1 MQFHAA
7 NVGFMQI
14 RNAAE
19 LLSQRRKGK
28 TQRHKKT
35 YWVTLRLCVLPLRL
49 CVKLVLLALVFGSIA
64 RAQEPIETIRI
75 DSDLVDL
82 KVSVLGFPPNTQPPL
97 LDPKD
102 FLVLEDGVPQEIT
115 FFAAADTP
123 FDLVLLRDL
132 SGSNHKNLKMIRNSA
147 KRFIDAARDI
157 DRIALV
163 TFTDQPALYSSFSL
177 DRKKLKKTIDDM
189 GEAVGGTN
197 FWDSMDWVLRDLIAH
212 GSNGSRRSAV
222 VVMTDGIDNAL
233 PDVPGPGSQLPFEKL
248 IDEIRNSETIIFP
261 IYLDTEEE
269 NVKRY
274 HVPRAAYA
282 QAREELGQIAQTCG
296 TTLYHAAKLKDL
308 DTVYP
313 QVVRDLSTVYSIGYR
328 PKHTTPDGKWR
339 SVEVQLVNRHDL
351 FARTKRGYHAKL
363 LDPAR

>member
-1 MQFHAA
+1 
-7 NVGFMQI
+7 MQI
-14 RNAAE
+14 KYAS
-19 LLSQRRKGK
+19 LIF
-28 TQRHKKT
+28 
-35 YWVTLRLCVLPLRL
+35 
-49 CVKLVLLALVFGSIA
+49 LVLLLVGA
-64 RAQEPIETIRI
+64 EVRAQEPVETIRI

-82 KVSVLGFPPNTQPPL
+82 KVSVLGATPSSLAPILEQ
-97 LDPKD
+97 KD
-102 FLVLEDGVPQEIT
+102 FIVYEDGMPQEIS
-115 FFAAADTP
+115 FFAAADAP
-123 FDLVLLRDL
+123 FDLVLLLDL
-132 SGSNHKNLKMIRNSA
+132 SGSNSKNLKMIRNSA
-147 KRFIDAARDI
+147 KRFIDAARDV

-163 TFTDQPALYSSFSL
+163 TFTDQPALYSTFTL
-177 DRKKLKKTIDDM
+177 DRRKLKKSIDHMD
-189 GEAVGGTN
+189 EAIGGTN
-197 FWDSMDWVLRDLIAH
+197 FWDSLDWVLRDLIAH

-328 PKHTTPDGKWR
+328 PKNKTLDGKWR
-339 SVEVQLVNRHDL
+339 SVEVQLVNRPDL

-363 LDPAR
+363 LETMR